1 MVYVSC
7 TPRSSICVRRKVGS
21 IIKRAWVASDGRTE
35 GRKEV
40 GMKTDFVEQEL
51 RNVGALEMA
60 YRKVAE
66 MVAPAE
72 LEENPTAS
80 ARVYLAALRG
90 LERCV
95 ELRLKLIRE
104 AGRLPG
110 EEPEEPMATID
121 LSRLSDDALREVETA
136 LIPLETERESENRG
150 GKEVND
156 A

>member
-1 MVYVSC
+1 
-7 TPRSSICVRRKVGS
+7 
-21 IIKRAWVASDGRTE
+21 
-35 GRKEV
+35 
-40 GMKTDFVEQEL
+40 MKTDFVEQEI
-51 RNVGALEMA
+51 RNVGTLEMA

-80 ARVYLAALRG
+80 ARVYLAAL
-90 LERCV
+90 
-95 ELRLKLIRE
+95 
-104 AGRLPG
+104 
-110 EEPEEPMATID
+110 
-121 LSRLSDDALREVETA
+121 A

>member
-1 MVYVSC
+1 
-7 TPRSSICVRRKVGS
+7 
-21 IIKRAWVASDGRTE
+21 
-35 GRKEV
+35 
-40 GMKTDFVEQEL
+40 MKTDFVEQEI
-51 RNVGALEMA
+51 RNVGTLEMA

-80 ARVYLAALRG
+80 ARIYLAALRG

-156 A
+156 E